1 MSAKTRYS
9 LSAIFLLTVLL
20 ALAGCN
26 RHPAQT
32 AQALNGNNQS
42 AQPVQPDAQPADA
55 DNPPAT
61 SAPTLANS
69 NAPSVGGAQ
78 PSGAPVNS
86 GVPVNSNPP
95 APAPQTAADY
105 NSRPAPAPQQPL
117 IIPAGTPVIVRLQQS
132 LSSASSVPGQRFE
145 AVLDQP
151 LYADNQLIA
160 PVGTTV
166 LGHVTFAKKSGR
178 LRHPGEIGLTLDS
191 VVVGQNRVPILTS
204 SVVAR
209 GGSHKK
215 RNLGWIGGGTGGGAL
230 IGALAGGG
238 KGALIGGGIG
248 AAAGTTTALLTG
260 KKDVGFGVERRLTF
274 RLHRDVTLQ
283 S

>member
-1 MSAKTRYS
+1 MHARIRSS
-9 LSAIFLLTVLL
+9 LSAVLL
-20 ALAGCN
+20 VAALLAITGCA

-32 AQALNGNNQS
+32 AQALNGNNQA
-42 AQPVQPDAQPADA
+42 AQQASTDPNQGTT
-55 DNPPAT
+55 DNPPSD

-69 NAPSVGGAQ
+69 NAGNGGGAQ
-78 PSGAPVNS
+78 PSGAPVAN
-86 GVPVNSNPP
+86 NAP
-95 APAPQTAADY
+95 APAPVSKGASY
-105 NSRPAPAPQQPL
+105 NASNPPAPQQPL
-117 IIPAGTPVIVRLQQS
+117 IIPAGTPVVVRLQES
-132 LSSASSVPGQRFE
+132 LSSASSASGQRFE
-145 AVLDQP
+145 AVLDKP

-166 LGHVTFAKKSGR
+166 IGHVTLARKSGR
-178 LRHPGEIGLTLDS
+178 LRHPGELGLTLDS
-191 VVVGQNRVPILTS
+191 VVLGQSRVPILTS
-204 SVVAR
+204 SVVVR

-238 KGALIGGGIG
+238 KAALIGGGIG

-274 RLHRDVTLQ
+274 RLHRDVPLQ